1 MSSNTVIPRNF
12 DANKVGFSEIKVLEK
27 TGAKQAYVSYDGNFL
42 VMQTPTCTLPYG
54 VGVYDK
60 AGPKKYSLDLSLR
73 GYDSPGKTKHFFDAM
88 SALDSYMISEGV
100 RNSAKWFKKELKR
113 EIVEEFY
120 TPIVKYAKDKD
131 GNPKPYPPTVKVTLK
146 QKRDSEEFDLMVLDL
161 DNKPVQYDTIESA
174 LPKGSQVG
182 CLIQCTGVWFAGSK
196 YGLSW
201 KVTKAR
207 LESVPKSAGNFN
219 FVEDADEFDSPPT
232 KVASVSKVVKAVMED
247 SEDEEEEETLE
258 EKADEEEEE
267 EEEEV
272 VQPVAA
278 PVKKV
283 VAAPIKKV
291 VAAAVPIKK
300 VVAKAK

>member
-12 DANKVGFSEIKVLEK
+12 DANKVGFSEVKVLEK

-73 GYDSPGKTKHFFDAM
+73 GYDAPGKMKHFFDAM
-88 SALDSYMISEGV
+88 SALDAYMISEGV

-146 QKRDSEEFDLMVLDL
+146 QKRDSEEFDLMILDT
-161 DNKPVQYDTIESA
+161 DNKQVDYDTIESA

-201 KVTKAR
+201 KVTKVR

-219 FVEDADEFDSPPT
+219 FVEDADELDDAPRAAP
-232 KVASVSKVVKAVMED
+232 VSKVVKAVMEED
-247 SEDEEEEETLE
+247 DDEDEAEDAPEKEESEES
-258 EKADEEEEE
+258 
-267 EEEEV
+267 EEEV

-283 VAAPIKKV
+283 AAAPVKKVAVAAAPVKKV
-291 VAAAVPIKK
+291 VKK
-300 VVAKAK
+300 

>member
-12 DANKVGFSEIKVLEK
+12 AVNKVGFSEIKVLEK

-54 VGVYDK
+54 VSVFDK
-60 AGPKKYSLDLSLR
+60 AGPKKFSLDLSLR
-73 GYDSPGKTKHFFDAM
+73 GYDSPGKMKYFFDAM
-88 SALDSYMISEGV
+88 CALDEYMITEGV
-100 RNSAKWFKKELKR
+100 RNSSKWFKRELKR

-146 QKRDSEEFDLMVLDL
+146 QKRDSEDFDVMVIDTE
-161 DNKPVQYDTIESA
+161 NKQVEYDSIEEA
-174 LPKGSQVG
+174 FPKGSQVS

-207 LESVPKSAGNFN
+207 LESVPRSAGNFN
-219 FVEDADEFDSPPT
+219 FIEDADELEE
-232 KVASVSKVVKAVMED
+232 VAAVQQTPSSSKVVKAVMED
-247 SEDEEEEETLE
+247 SEDEEEQ
-258 EKADEEEEE
+258 EEEES
-267 EEEEV
+267 EEV
-272 VQPVAA
+272 VQPVATPVKKVVSA
-278 PVKKV
+278 SAVPVKKV
-283 VAAPIKKV
+283 VAAAAPVKKV
-291 VAAAVPIKK
+291 TKK
-300 VVAKAK
+300 